1 MAIDM
6 NADIGEIFKT
16 LFYKKESKKNNSSK
30 KSKGGENPYTKV
42 IGAGAGVALIVVLYI
57 FFIYIPTQEELK
69 AKEEKIAQIDIMRIE
84 VDVLSNKIEKAKIKL
99 SDAKK
104 QYENLTQLFH
114 TDKELEDLYRHI
126 SQLSLMNQLMISKLE
141 KAGEIPV
148 FEGSELDK
156 NQDDF
161 QNGDYDPASQEREDQ
176 KRKKV
181 AYYEFKVKFEISGNY
196 ANYTKFRKGMA
207 ELKKIININEEQIIV
222 LESEIAKGEVK
233 VSATLATYR
242 LPANDAE
249 KYINSKEGVQ

>member
-6 NADIGEIFKT
+6 NADIGEIFKS
-16 LFYKKESKKNNSSK
+16 LFSKKDGGSK
-30 KSKGGENPYTKV
+30 KSKGGENPYAKV
-42 IGAGAGVALIVVLYI
+42 IGSGAGVALIVILYVI
-57 FFIYIPTQEELK
+57 FIYIPTQEELK
-69 AKEEKIAQIDIMRIE
+69 IKEEKISQIDMMRVE
-84 VDVLSNKIEKAKIKL
+84 VDVLSSKIEKSKIEL
-99 SDAKK
+99 SNAKK
-104 QYENLTQLFH
+104 QYESLTQLFH

-141 KAGEIPV
+141 KEGETPV
-148 FEGSELDK
+148 FEIVQPGE

-161 QNGDYDPASQEREDQ
+161 QSGEYDPASQESQE
-176 KRKKV
+176 RKKV

-222 LESEIAKGEVK
+222 LESEAAKGEVK
-233 VSATLATYR
+233 VSAILATYR

-249 KYINSKEGVQ
+249 KYIKSEEEMQ

>member
-6 NADIGEIFKT
+6 NADIGEIFKS
-16 LFYKKESKKNNSSK
+16 LFSKKDGGSK
-30 KSKGGENPYTKV
+30 KSKGGENPYSKV
-42 IGAGAGVALIVVLYI
+42 IVAGVSVALIVVLYVV
-57 FFIYIPTQEELK
+57 FIYIPTQEELRV
-69 AKEEKIAQIDIMRIE
+69 KEEKIAQIGIMQIE
-84 VDVLSNKIEKAKIKL
+84 VDVLSSKIEKAKMEFL
-99 SDAKK
+99 DAKK
-104 QYENLTQLFH
+104 QYESLTQLFH

-141 KAGEIPV
+141 KAGEMPV
-148 FEGSELDK
+148 FESVKSDE

-161 QNGDYDPASQEREDQ
+161 QNGDYDPASQEAQ

-222 LESEIAKGEVK
+222 LESETAKGEVK

-249 KYINSKEGVQ
+249 KYINSEEVLQ